1 MEIFCYLGVEMK
13 NYYKIN
19 EIAQLYGIS
28 TDSLRYYERLGILHP
43 RRDTNGYRLYD
54 LKDMYKLTVIRDL
67 RQLDFPMAKIKD
79 YLEAQCVD
87 HTLSMLQ
94 QEQQLLE
101 EKMEEIRRRQKLLA
115 ERIDSLET
123 ALGAKPG
130 KIELKTMPDRKCVC
144 LNQHITRDEEM
155 DFVIKKLQ
163 RAHEDQIKELG
174 NQIIG
179 AFFSMDHIRRGIAN
193 VYHSVFIVLEEDS
206 VNYDFILP
214 EGIYASCFYKG
225 SYKQNGD
232 QVNRM
237 LGKLAGQGLSTSE
250 EPFEIYEIDN
260 RDTVKEEEF
269 MTEIQVLVTAG
280 A

>member
-1 MEIFCYLGVEMK
+1 MK

-101 EKMEEIRRRQKLLA
+101 DKMEEIRRRQKLLA
-115 ERIDSLET
+115 ERINSLET
-123 ALGAKPG
+123 ARRAKPG
-130 KIELKTMPDRKCVC
+130 EIELKTIPARKCVC

-206 VNYDFILP
+206 ENYDFILP
-214 EGIYASCFYKG
+214 EGIYASCFYQG
-225 SYKQNGD
+225 SYKQNAD

-237 LGKLAGQGLSTSE
+237 LGKLAKQGLGTSE
-250 EPFEIYEIDN
+250 EPFEMYEIDN

-280 A
+280 V

>member
-101 EKMEEIRRRQKLLA
+101 EKICEIRRRQKLLA
-115 ERIDSLET
+115 ERIGSLET
-123 ALGAKPG
+123 TRRAVPG
-130 KIELKTMPDRKCVC
+130 EIKFETLPSRKCVR
-144 LNQHITRDEEM
+144 LNQYITRDEEM

-163 RAHEDQIKELG
+163 RAMKIRLKNWATRVSARFSQWSIFAKVLPMF
-174 NQIIG
+174 IILCLLCWRL
-179 AFFSMDHIRRGIAN
+179 DRKTGILN
-193 VYHSVFIVLEEDS
+193 CRQEHMPHVFIRAAIS
-206 VNYDFILP
+206 
-214 EGIYASCFYKG
+214 
-225 SYKQNGD
+225 
-232 QVNRM
+232 RM
-237 LGKLAGQGLSTSE
+237 RFRSIA
-250 EPFEIYEIDN
+250 
-260 RDTVKEEEF
+260 
-269 MTEIQVLVTAG
+269 
-280 A
+280 

>member
-67 RQLDFPMAKIKD
+67 RQLDFPLAKIKD

-101 EKMEEIRRRQKLLA
+101 EKICEIRRRQKLLA
-115 ERIDSLET
+115 ERIGSLET
-123 ALGAKPG
+123 TRRAVPG
-130 KIELKTMPDRKCVC
+130 EIKFETLPSRKCVR
-144 LNQHITRDEEM
+144 LNQYITRDEEM

-174 NQIIG
+174 NQTIG
-179 AFFSMDHIRRGIAN
+179 AFFSMEHIRKGIAN
-193 VYHSVFIVLEEDS
+193 VYHSVFIVLEAGSE
-206 VNYDFILP
+206 NWDFELP
-214 EGIYASCFYKG
+214 AGTYASCFYQG
-225 SYKQNGD
+225 SYKQNAV

-237 LGKLAGQGLSTSE
+237 MEKLAQKGIRSSQ
-250 EPFEIYEIDN
+250 EPFELYEIDN

-269 MTEIQVLVTAG
+269 MTEIQVLIY
-280 A
+280 